1 MSDEELIK
9 NLRNVYVEN
18 TIRLTAAA
26 RIEQLVKERD
36 DAEQREI
43 TKIEVNHSRV
53 VGFLT
58 RTKAAEAKLAKAVEA
73 LQAASAE
80 LLIIGVMGQHKTA
93 LRAAEKAR
101 DILAELEK
109 TE

>member
-1 MSDEELIK
+1 MQEVIKKLVESLRKKGLHEVADSIEARKPGPEMGSKAHYMTKGALHDAWAWQIIENARLQGELA
-9 NLRNVYVEN
+9 
-18 TIRLTAAA
+18 LTVA
-26 RIEQLVKERD
+26 
-36 DAEQREI
+36 
-43 TKIEVNHSRV
+43 
-53 VGFLT
+53 
-58 RTKAAEAKLAKAVEA
+58 A

-93 LRAAEKAR
+93 LQAAEEAR